1 MNLKFRLSL
10 MNFLQ
15 FAVWGAYLTCMG
27 NYLDFLVLCYPGYSI
42 NLHAHHHRNNC
53 RPQGATSAYAG
64 YMPPVGWRVHAL
76 LLVHGLSGRNRQ

>member
-27 NYLDFLVLCYPGYSI
+27 NYLGSAGLGAEISWFYAIQGIVS
-42 NLHAHHHRNNC
+42 